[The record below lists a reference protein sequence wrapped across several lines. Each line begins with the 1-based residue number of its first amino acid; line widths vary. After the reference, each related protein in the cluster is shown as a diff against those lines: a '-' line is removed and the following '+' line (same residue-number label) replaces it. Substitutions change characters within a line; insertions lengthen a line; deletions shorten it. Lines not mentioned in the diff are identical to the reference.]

1 MTFHI
6 SLKNTSGWVLLM
18 RQHSKKFLVKV
29 NPPWSWPWKQN
40 ATAAVADV
48 MILKVV
54 NNWRSMLQVNIL
66 KKRLWTL
73 IFLLQEIHAAIT
85 ILAWLVS
92 TWYICLTEIL
102 EQKHLKLSDHLNQI
116 WGPLATLSALQ
127 SFGFFWFP
135 PAKATHLQ
143 ELAGCFRPRQSSDA
157 QNRAF
162 AKKAEIAF
170 KS

>member
-1 MTFHI
+1 MKLT
-6 SLKNTSGWVLLM
+6 LKTKCYSSCGWCDDS
-18 RQHSKKFLVKV
+18 QSCE
-29 NPPWSWPWKQN
+29 Q
-40 ATAAVADV
+40 
-48 MILKVV
+48 
-54 NNWRSMLQVNIL
+54 L
-66 KKRLWTL
+66 KKYVTGKYFEKKTL
-73 IFLLQEIHAAIT
+73 NPNLLLLQEIHAAIT